1 MVPFEALYGRRCRS
15 LIGWFAVGESSL
27 LGLEF
32 ISKTLENVHII
43 RNRLKPTYNWQK
55 SYAYHSRRD
64 LEFEEGDKLCLK
76 ISPYESGGAIW
87 QEREVESL
95 LCGSLL
101 NLAIGL

>member
-64 LEFEEGDKLCLK
+64 LEFEEGDQVYQKNSPMKGVAGFGWKGKL
-76 ISPYESGGAIW
+76 SPHYVGP
-87 QEREVESL
+87 
-95 LCGSLL
+95 
-101 NLAIGL
+101 